1 MMKLN
6 FIKNLIIK
14 DKTGK
19 KNSPKKL
26 SGFPG
31 QTCCLD
37 YEIMIKWLKGNQK
50 NIKAFFLKWTI
61 SKDEIII
68 IIKKQCQFM

>member
-37 YEIMIKWLKGNQK
+37 YEIMIK
-50 NIKAFFLKWTI
+50 
-61 SKDEIII
+61 
-68 IIKKQCQFM
+68 